1 MDWSIIFKIRKTMKK
16 GIWSDFA
23 MEGLQKMMKEERR
36 KKVFKRVV
44 NPLILKHLV
53 TTPNYNGTCIASG
66 IPIKYLNYFKE
77 VSAHK
82 NAKKIRYRYRGKSG
96 LKTQYKT
103 GLQMHYIRPQSF
115 CHMNGADTFAIYYR

>member
-1 MDWSIIFKIRKTMKK
+1 MEK

-23 MEGLQKMMKEERR
+23 QEGLDKMQKEERR

-44 NPLILKHLV
+44 NPLLVKHLV
-53 TTPNYNGTCIASG
+53 SRLNGYTGSCIASG
-66 IPIKYLNYFKE
+66 IPIKYLKYFKE

-103 GLQMHYIRPQSF
+103 GLQMQYIRPQSF
-115 CHMNGADTFAIYYR
+115 CHMNGADTFAIYHR

>member
-1 MDWSIIFKIRKTMKK
+1 MEK

-23 MEGLQKMMKEERR
+23 QEGLDKMQKEERR

-44 NPLILKHLV
+44 NPLKLKHLV
-53 TTPNYNGTCIASG
+53 TTPDYNGACIASG
-66 IPIKYLNYFKE
+66 IPIKYLSYFKE

-103 GLQMHYIRPQSF
+103 GLQMQYIRPQSF